1 MFCWV
6 LLFSPTP
13 DLTFMQKINSEKQT
27 SLSTCSGRLEETGTI
42 RNKLTTYTLYY
53 LTVSYGLAVYR
64 AAEAN
69 NDPVFFG

>member
-1 MFCWV
+1 
-6 LLFSPTP
+6 
-13 DLTFMQKINSEKQT
+13 MQKINSEKQT
-27 SLSTCSGRLEETGTI
+27 SLSTWSGRLEETGTI
-42 RNKLTTYTLYY
+42 RKKLTTYTLYY

>member
-27 SLSTCSGRLEETGTI
+27 R
-42 RNKLTTYTLYY
+42 
-53 LTVSYGLAVYR
+53 LAVYR

>member
-1 MFCWV
+1 MKKGNAQIFDRSRILFCWV

-27 SLSTCSGRLEETGTI
+27 R
-42 RNKLTTYTLYY
+42 
-53 LTVSYGLAVYR
+53 LAVYR